1 MSVYDLSGILL
12 TYSPYIDAVQYGCD
26 NTGAAG
32 ASDTIQAY
40 INANK
45 YCYFPAGTYN
55 IDKIVYFPANRVII
69 CEPGAVFK
77 RTGAINGMFTSA
89 GTSDIT
95 AYNGVHDILIYGA
108 TFDSDGSSASYSCTA
123 LSFCH
128 AQRVTIQNCRFINPT
143 EGWHHIEVN
152 SGKDCKIIGCVF
164 DGTGNTSESIQ
175 IGSPYNSSSWPFGN
189 GSIDDTPC
197 VYCEVCGCSFYN
209 ATTAI
214 GNHGSDVGNYCDIHD
229 CVFDTLSGTAI
240 TVSGTNNR
248 VHDCAAVSC
257 TGFASSEITKYNNF
271 INGTFTA

>member
-1 MSVYDLSGILL
+1 M
-12 TYSPYIDAVQYGCD
+12 
-26 NTGAAG
+26 
-32 ASDTIQAY
+32 
-40 INANK
+40 
-45 YCYFPAGTYN
+45 
-55 IDKIVYFPANRVII
+55 
-69 CEPGAVFK
+69 
-77 RTGAINGMFTSA
+77 
-89 GTSDIT
+89 
-95 AYNGVHDILIYGA
+95 
-108 TFDSDGSSASYSCTA
+108 
-123 LSFCH
+123 
-128 AQRVTIQNCRFINPT
+128 
-143 EGWHHIEVN
+143 
-152 SGKDCKIIGCVF
+152 F